1 MERVLITGGAGFI
14 GSRTAL
20 KLVSMGYNVTVL
32 DNLSTQIHSE
42 YPESSYLYQSIKDKV
57 HFVRGDVRDRSVWQ
71 NVIPNHHYIIHL
83 AAETGTGQSMYQIEK
98 YMDVNCG
105 GTANMLDVLA
115 NTSHQVKKVIVASS
129 RAIYGEGKYFCET
142 HGVVYPEKRK
152 ADQLSS
158 GNFEVVCPICHGQV
172 ELMATDEDSKI
183 QPESIYG
190 ITKNTQEQMVLVS
203 CQSLGVSAVA
213 LRYQNV
219 YGPGQSLSN
228 PYTGILSIFSTRI
241 LNGNG
246 INIFEDG
253 QESRDFIYIDDVVDA
268 TILTLQKD
276 TKSNAIA
283 LNVGSGVSTTVDY
296 IARKLKESYNSDI
309 PLSISGDYRLGDI
322 RHNKADISN
331 IQQLLGFSPK
341 VSIEQGL
348 KLFVEWVQQQE
359 VKSDNYE
366 QSIAELKQKGLI
378 K

>member
-42 YPESSYLYQSIKDKV
+42 HPESSYLYQSIKDKV

-359 VKSDNYE
+359 IKSDNYE